1 MSSFY
6 VEKEI
11 IRAEERDILRDVQTA
26 FIPQET
32 ITPTFPN
39 IDTIK
44 VKRQTGNNENIQK
57 VSVRVTNI
65 FTYLVS
71 IIFSAII
78 CL

>member
-44 VKRQTGNNENIQK
+44 VKRQTGNNENIQN

-71 IIFSAII
+71 IIFS
-78 CL
+78 